1 MFTGS
6 RDEAMPSSLTQRLLE
21 LQTVQPPT
29 WSETG
34 IKARP
39 NLHGL
44 LRYPAMMVPCMQG
57 DIIDAVLGVA
67 GKTCH
72 VVDPFVGSGTVMT
85 EALLRGIDFTGI
97 DINPLAI
104 LVCEAKAAIDRG
116 VNAAGAANEV
126 IHAIRFDTN
135 ESVDVNFSGLNKW
148 FVPQAA
154 SQLSK
159 IRRAIIAVNDPE
171 SRKVLWVAFA
181 ETIRQTSNSR
191 TSTYKLHIRA
201 EGSHFP
207 ADRILEVFENC
218 LKATVASVA
227 SYRKLIA
234 GRARAPISQLH
245 CGDVRSIPFK
255 GPTDGHTVIVT
266 SPPYGDNQTTI
277 PYGQFSYLALQWI
290 CPADLRGGGVQLTS
304 NTHSLDSASLGGSLK
319 DAEVRAERISGVSP
333 AFDRLVNQHRLEG
346 VAPTARKVWSFISDF
361 FDALQR
367 VHDQTHTSAHWVV
380 TTGNR
385 TAGGKQIPFDTI
397 CKEMLSYFGGSPIA
411 SVRRKLPSKRMPSK
425 NSMGDMI
432 TTETTLVVEFKK

>member
-1 MFTGS
+1 MQS
-6 RDEAMPSSLTQRLLE
+6 PLTQRLLN

-29 WSETG
+29 WSATG
-34 IKARP
+34 INARP

-44 LRYPAMMVPCMQG
+44 LRYPAMMVPSMQG
-57 DIIDAVLGVA
+57 DIIDAVLESA
-67 GKTCH
+67 TQPCNII
-72 VVDPFVGSGTVMT
+72 DPFVGSGTVMT

-97 DINPLAI
+97 DINPLAV
-104 LVCEAKAAIDRG
+104 LVCEAKAAIDKG
-116 VNAAGAANEV
+116 INVTGAASDV
-126 IHAIRFDTN
+126 LHAIRFDTN
-135 ESVDVNFSGLNKW
+135 ENVDVDFAGLTKW
-148 FVPQAA
+148 FSPQAA

-159 IRRAIIAVNDPE
+159 VRRAIMAVGE
-171 SRKVLWVAFA
+171 QELRKVLWTAFA

-201 EGSHFP
+201 EGTSFP
-207 ADRILEVFENC
+207 ADRILDVFENC
-218 LKATVASVA
+218 LKGTITSVS

-234 GRARAPISQLH
+234 DRERMPQSTLY
-245 CGDVRSIPFK
+245 CGDIRSVPFK
-255 GPTDGHTVIVT
+255 GPASGHTIIVT

-290 CPADLRGGGVQLTS
+290 SSSDLNLGGAQLTS

-333 AFDRLVNQHRLEG
+333 AFDRLVNQQRTDG
-346 VAPTARKVWSFISDF
+346 VAPSGRKVWSFISDF
-361 FDALQR
+361 FDSVQR
-367 VHDQTHTSAHWVV
+367 VHDNTSASAHWVI

-385 TAGGKQIPFDTI
+385 TAGGKLIPFDTI
-397 CKEMLSYFGGSPIA
+397 CKEMLSYLGGTPVA

-432 TTETTLVVEFKK
+432 TTETTLVVEFKR

>member
-1 MFTGS
+1 MQ
-6 RDEAMPSSLTQRLLE
+6 SSLTQRLLE
-21 LQTVQPPT
+21 LQTTQPST

-34 IKARP
+34 AKARP

-44 LRYPAMMVPCMQG
+44 LRYPAMMVPSMQG

-67 GKTCH
+67 GQNCH

-97 DINPLAI
+97 DINPLAV

-116 VNAAGAANEV
+116 VNVAGAANDALD
-126 IHAIRFDTN
+126 AIRFDID
-135 ESVDVNFSGLNKW
+135 EGVDVDFPGLTKW
-148 FVPQAA
+148 FSPIAA

-159 IRRAIIAVNDPE
+159 VRRAIKAVENQE
-171 SRKVLWVAFA
+171 ARKVLWTAFA

-201 EGSHFP
+201 EGSEFP
-207 ADRILEVFENC
+207 ADRILEVFDNC
-218 LKATVASVA
+218 LKGTISSAAT
-227 SYRKLIA
+227 YRRLIA
-234 GRARAPISQLH
+234 GRRRVPKSSLH
-245 CGDVRSIPFK
+245 CGDIRSVPFECA
-255 GPTDGHTVIVT
+255 TAGHTIIVT

-290 CPADLRGGGVQLTS
+290 CPNDLKLGGTHLTS

-319 DAEVRAERISGVSP
+319 DAEVRAARISGVSP
-333 AFDRLVNQHRLEG
+333 AFDRLANQHRLEG
-346 VAPTARKVWSFISDF
+346 VVPSARKVWSFISDF
-361 FDALQR
+361 FEAIQR
-367 VHDQTHTSAHWVV
+367 VHDQTHTSAHWVI

-397 CKEMLSYFGGSPIA
+397 CKEMLSYFGGSPVA

-432 TTETTLVVEFKK
+432 TTETTLVVEFKR